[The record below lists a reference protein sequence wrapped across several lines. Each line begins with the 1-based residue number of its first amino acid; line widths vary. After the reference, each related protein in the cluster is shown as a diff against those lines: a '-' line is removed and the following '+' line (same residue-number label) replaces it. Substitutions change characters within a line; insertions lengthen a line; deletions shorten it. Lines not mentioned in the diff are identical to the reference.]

1 MVQVNIDNIDKEL
14 PQVQVGLGSKTSN
27 SITVNIEVTDNEGEL
42 EGQEYVYKIK
52 KTTERISIRT
62 QRKSRKW
69 FLQKTEEILRKIR
82 MTKMI
87 RGTKRSVLSVIGQR
101 V

>member
-1 MVQVNIDNIDKEL
+1 MMEIKQVMRYKLNIDNIDKEL

-52 KTTERISIRT
+52 KTTETSLYTIIY
-62 QRKSRKW
+62 KYK
-69 FLQKTEEILRKIR
+69 
-82 MTKMI
+82 
-87 RGTKRSVLSVIGQR
+87 
-101 V
+101 